1 MTRKEVDSLY
11 RNICEDLALNRIQ
24 PAVTGLSAL
33 IRLTT
38 KSDFYYRLED
48 SEENYKT
55 LLRYA
60 LEGYEDPD
68 RRKILDG
75 LIARL
80 YHLADDIRADITG
93 RDFFFHRHQRSM
105 LWGALG
111 MDPKEAFIKREIV
124 SADHLFQTIW
134 LSERI
139 EGDFSDSIFNFLN
152 SESNSIQNKSLIISA
167 LTLSSCHLFN
177 PLKIEILIETT
188 LKKEDQVY
196 QRALTGLIL
205 ILILFDSRL
214 RFYPEIL
221 ERIRL
226 LSEED
231 DLKSE
236 AELIIMQFINAQ
248 DTDRITREF
257 EEQILPEMQKMMP
270 KIEDKLHIR
279 GHEEDEDPEEKN
291 PGWKDMIEEV
301 PGLLEKIEKFSRMQM
316 EGGDVF
322 MSTFRQ
328 LKRFPFFNS
337 ISNWFVPF
345 YRDHPELGSHLAGED
360 TTTMR
365 LFESL
370 EKAFYICNSDK
381 YSFFLNFNQIPEQ
394 QRTMIVANFEAEFAQ
409 MREMA
414 SEEQMLDQSLTRN
427 SVYIQYIQDLYRFFK
442 LFPSKAEFED
452 IFQVPVRIS
461 SLHFYSKWF
470 MRPGF
475 LEKVAAYHFD
485 KGNHTQAA
493 NYYQDLISVRG
504 PEGEYYEKIG
514 YSYQK
519 TGDISKAIEAYT
531 TAELFDGDHLW
542 VLKKLGWCYLKINNF
557 GMALN
562 YFLKAQEQLPD
573 DIPLQLQVGQCY
585 LQLKEYDKAIHHYQK
600 ARFFAP
606 DNLKVLRPLSYA
618 LFLAGKT
625 EQAEDHSSTI
635 LDILLTPSPYDLMN
649 AAHIKL
655 CAGKTREALQL
666 YLKCFMLNDIKY
678 PSLLDAFDEDVPN
691 LIRHGVSPDII
702 PLLRDYIILNSKI

>member
-1 MTRKEVDSLY
+1 MTREEVDSVY
-11 RNICEDLALNRIQ
+11 RNICENLATNRIQ
-24 PAVTGLSAL
+24 PALTGISAL

-48 SEENYKT
+48 SGESYKT
-55 LLRYA
+55 LLKYTF
-60 LEGYEDPD
+60 EGYEDPD
-68 RRKILDG
+68 RSKILDG

-80 YHLADDIRADITG
+80 YLLADDLRADIIS
-93 RDFFFHRHQRSM
+93 RDLLFHRHHRSM
-105 LWGALG
+105 LRASLG
-111 MDPKEAFIKREIV
+111 MDPKEAFIKHMIA
-124 SADHLFQTIW
+124 SPDHIFRAIW

-139 EGDFSDSIFNFLN
+139 PGDYSDSILDFFH
-152 SESNSIQNKSLIISA
+152 SRDVARHDKSLIVSA
-167 LTLSSCHLFN
+167 LTLSSCHLFD
-177 PLKIEILIETT
+177 PVKIEILIDAVLTR
-188 LKKEDQVY
+188 EDQVY

-205 ILILFDSRL
+205 LLIVYDERL
-214 RFYPEIL
+214 RFFPEIPD
-221 ERIRL
+221 RIKTL
-226 LSEED
+226 GEED

-236 AELIIMQFINAQ
+236 TELIIMQFINAQ

-270 KIEDKLHIR
+270 KIEDKLHLR

-328 LKRFPFFNS
+328 LKRFAFFNS

-360 TTTMR
+360 STTIR
-365 LFESL
+365 LFENL

-381 YSFFLNFNQIPEQ
+381 YSFVLNFNQIPEQ

-427 SVYIQYIQDLYRFFK
+427 SVYVQYIQDLYRFFK

-452 IFQVPVRIS
+452 IFQIPVRIS
-461 SLHFYSKWF
+461 TLHFYSNSF

-475 LEKVAAYHFD
+475 LEKVAAYHFE
-485 KGNHTQAA
+485 KGNHTLAA
-493 NYYQDLISVRG
+493 QYFQDLISLRG

-519 TGDISKAIEAYT
+519 SGDLNKAIEAYT

-542 VLKKLGWCYLKINNF
+542 VLKKLGWCFMKINNF
-557 GMALN
+557 RMALN

-573 DIPLQLQVGQCY
+573 DIQLQLQAGQCY
-585 LQLKEYDKAIHHYQK
+585 LQLKEYENAVHQYQK

-606 DNLKVLRPLSYA
+606 ENLKVLRPLSYA

-625 EQAEDHSSTI
+625 EQAEDHSSAI
-635 LDILLTPSPYDLMN
+635 LDIQSAPSPYDLMN

-655 CAGKTREALQL
+655 CGGKTKEALKL
-666 YLKCFMLNDIKY
+666 YLQCFQPGEIKF
-678 PSLLDAFDEDVPN
+678 SVLLDAFDEDVPN
-691 LIRHGVSPDII
+691 LIRHGVSADII
-702 PLLRDYIILNSKI
+702 PLLRDFIILNSQI

>member
-1 MTRKEVDSLY
+1 MTRKEVDTVY
-11 RNICEDLALNRIQ
+11 QIICENLARNRIQ
-24 PAVTGLSAL
+24 PALSGISTL

-38 KSDFYYRLED
+38 KSDFHYRLED

-60 LEGYEDPD
+60 FEGYEDPD
-68 RRKILDG
+68 RSKILDG

-80 YHLADDIRADITG
+80 YHLADDIKADITG
-93 RDFFFHRHQRSM
+93 REFFFHRQQRSM
-105 LWGALG
+105 LWGTLG
-111 MDPKEAFIKREIV
+111 MDPKEAFMKRTILA
-124 SADHLFQTIW
+124 ADQIFQTIW

-139 EGDFSDSIFNFLN
+139 SGDFSDSILDFLN
-152 SESNSIQNKSLIISA
+152 SDRINIQNKSLIISA
-167 LTLSSCHLFN
+167 LTLSSCHLFH
-177 PLKIEILIETT
+177 PLKIEILIEIT
-188 LKKEDQVY
+188 LKREDQVY
-196 QRALTGLIL
+196 QRALTGLVL
-205 ILILFDSRL
+205 LLILFDSRL
-214 RFYPEIL
+214 RFYPEIA
-221 ERIRL
+221 ERIKT

-236 AELIIMQFINAQ
+236 TELIIMQFINAQ

-270 KIEDKLHIR
+270 KIEDKLHLR
-279 GHEEDEDPEEKN
+279 GHEEEDDPEEKN

-328 LKRFPFFNS
+328 LKRFAFFNS

-360 TTTMR
+360 STTIR

-381 YSFFLNFNQIPEQ
+381 YSFVLNFNQIPEQ

-452 IFQVPVRIS
+452 IFQASVRIS
-461 SLHFYSKWF
+461 TLHFYSNWF

-475 LEKVAAYHFD
+475 LEKVAAYHFE

-493 NYYQDLISVRG
+493 LYFQDLVSVRG

-519 TGDISKAIEAYT
+519 SGDINKAIEAYT

-542 VLKKLGWCYLKINNF
+542 VLKKLGWCYMKTNNF
-557 GMALN
+557 RMALS

-585 LQLKEYDKAIHHYQK
+585 LQLKEYDNAIHQYQK

-606 DNLKVLRPLSYA
+606 ENLKVLRPLSYA
-618 LFLAGKT
+618 LFLAGKI

-635 LDILLTPSPYDLMN
+635 LDILTTPSPYDLMN

-655 CAGKTREALQL
+655 CAGKTKEALQL
-666 YLKCFMLNDIKY
+666 YLQCFQPNEIKF
-678 PSLLDAFDEDVPN
+678 SILLDAFDEDVPN
-691 LIRHGVSPDII
+691 LIRHGVSSDLI